1 MEKCVYCGKKGEK
14 LDHFKAVTQ
23 YYPVCSDA
31 CKIKAQDYVKLDKR
45 FKTPLYFIIF
55 ACAITILVSA
65 IKGSASQMLYIA
77 QIIFGAAMIILP
89 FPISSFETFKKCPI
103 RTVKLITRLVGLA
116 FLAAGT
122 ILILFA

>member
-1 MEKCVYCGKKGEK
+1 MEKCVYCGKKGED
-14 LDHFKAVTQ
+14 LEHFKAVTQ

-31 CKIKAQDYVKLDKR
+31 CKTKAKDYIALDKR
-45 FKTPLYFIIF
+45 FKTFLYFIIF
-55 ACAITILVSA
+55 GCAITILISA
-65 IKGSASQMLYIA
+65 IKGTMSNALYIA
-77 QIIFGAAMIILP
+77 QIVFGAALIILP

-103 RTVKLITRLVGLA
+103 RTVKLITRLVGAA